1 MFVNI
6 RNMKKLITVLL
17 TLLATASF
25 AQDQLTYFG
34 IQLKPIIPS
43 SLFRAG
49 AVETAQNDATYRVEQ
64 NVGYTFGGIIRH
76 DFKNW
81 LSIESGI
88 SYTHRN
94 YTASVS
100 DGLNN
105 TSASTSLSIIGY
117 EFPITGLVYVK
128 LADQIF
134 MDAGFGLAFDIFP
147 SDVYNT
153 DNDHFEFYGFRKT
166 GLNTGLI
173 TNIGW
178 EFRTAKSG
186 SFYFGGSYHRPFIP
200 IYQAD
205 LALSS
210 GTNSSRLASLNLSG
224 NYLTIDFRY
233 FFPGEKKEK
242 KEQLNVKEENLP
254 SWMKA
259 GKR

>member
-1 MFVNI
+1 
-6 RNMKKLITVLL
+6 MKNVITFWLALITIS
-17 TLLATASF
+17 SF
-25 AQDQLTYFG
+25 SQDQITYFG
-34 IQLKPIIPS
+34 IQVKPIIPS
-43 SLFRAG
+43 NLFRAG
-49 AVETAQNDATYRVEQ
+49 DTEIVQDNSIFRVEQ

-88 SYTHRN
+88 SYVKRN
-94 YTASVS
+94 YTAYVI
-100 DGLNN
+100 DGINN
-105 TSASTSLSIIGY
+105 QTSTASLGIIGY
-117 EFPITGLVYVK
+117 EIPIMGLIYVK

-153 DNDHFEFYGFRKT
+153 DNNNFEFYGFRKT

-173 TNIGW
+173 TNVGW
-178 EFRTAKSG
+178 EYRTVKKGSIYIGG
-186 SFYFGGSYHRPFIP
+186 SFQRPFIP

-205 LALSS
+205 LALSN
-210 GTNSSRLASLNLSG
+210 GTASSRSASLNLSG

-242 KEQLNVKEENLP
+242 KDQLNLKEENLP

-259 GKR
+259 GKK